1 MKSVRTHRRKAV
13 VGRKPILRG
22 RRPLVMTTAGALLLA
37 FGSALSLAT
46 FARVDL
52 AEAAT
57 DRAKSFM
64 EMLSDRSPGER
75 TQAQL
80 TKTKHHRVL
89 AERETPEVPKVLSAV
104 LATPAPPPI
113 VQAAMAPVPTPELLA
128 FAAPPIGLPI
138 LSTPGG
144 NVIVPGGGGGGGG
157 CCGGGTV
164 TPPDTPPEK
173 PPVIPA
179 VPEPGTWLT
188 MLFGFGFI
196 GWASRRTRS
205 RAAQFATS

>member
-1 MKSVRTHRRKAV
+1 MKSVRTHKRTVK

-22 RRPLVMTTAGALLLA
+22 RRPLVLTSVGAFALA
-37 FGSALSLAT
+37 LGSALSLAN
-46 FARVDL
+46 FAHVDL
-52 AEAAT
+52 ADAAT

-64 EMLSDRSPGER
+64 EMLTDRSPGER

-89 AERETPEVPKVLSAV
+89 AEREAAPEVPKVLSAV

-113 VQAAMAPVPTPELLA
+113 VAAAMAPVPVPELLA
-128 FAAPPIGLPI
+128 LAAPPIALPV

-157 CCGGGTV
+157 CCGGTD
-164 TPPDTPPEK
+164 TPPDTPPET
-173 PPVIPA
+173 PPEVPA

-188 MLFGFGFI
+188 MLLGFGFV
-196 GWASRRTRS
+196 GWASRRNRS
-205 RAAQFATS
+205 RAAQLATS